1 MFVVGNGLSE
11 TTTNEDGEVVTEI
24 KKNNAFAVDKNGYI
38 YCKGIKNFDSNSDS
52 FIPYTTEQAV
62 SSAKPFLLV

>member
-1 MFVVGNGLSE
+1 MVYQKRQQ
-11 TTTNEDGEVVTEI
+11 TEDGEVVTEI